1 MSDPAP
7 TNPAS
12 SDPGS
17 TVSAATR
24 VWPLSVWARRGALVG
39 LAVLV
44 ADQLSKALVLG
55 PLNFSPEGC
64 REAAL
69 ALAGGGLD
77 RAAAIAAIEA
87 QHSLCRKIELSG
99 VFDLTMV
106 WNPGVSFGLLSAG
119 SAVQVFGLVVFS
131 LGLAGFMSWWLARTT
146 RPLTALG
153 LGLII
158 GGALGNVVDRAL
170 YGAVVDFLD
179 FSGPWFRVGG
189 FPVGFPYVFNVADAA
204 INVGVAS
211 LVADWALEER
221 ARRAAGAAPAP

>member
-1 MSDPAP
+1 MPEHAHTEPVQPDPSGAAP
-7 TNPAS
+7 
-12 SDPGS
+12 
-17 TVSAATR
+17 AATR
-24 VWPLSVWARRGALVG
+24 LWPLSRWARRGAVLG
-39 LAVLV
+39 LAVLI

-64 REAAL
+64 REAVL

-77 RAAAIAAIEA
+77 RAGQIAAVEA
-87 QHSLCRKIELSG
+87 QRSLCGALELSG

-119 SAVQVFGLVVFS
+119 SAIQVFGLVLFS
-131 LGLAGFMSWWLARTT
+131 LGLAGFMAWWLARAT

-179 FSGPWFRVGG
+179 FSGPWLRVGG
-189 FPVGFPYVFNVADAA
+189 LDVGFPYVFNVADAA

-221 ARRAAGAAPAP
+221 ARRAG